1 MNKKNQILIFSI
13 ILSFLLYP
21 IYPAIGATQETKES
35 LTAKI
40 NSTTEQIKLLEKEIQ
55 QYQSQI
61 NETNKESTTLSGL
74 IKELTLTR
82 DKLLKEVNQTEKK
95 INLASDTITSLETN
109 IKEKSNEISAT
120 QEVLRKSLY
129 ELYQKDQ
136 IPLVE
141 IILQKDGLKGASR
154 DYQDKI
160 ALNKKI
166 NSFIDLTLEI
176 KSTLENTKQKKEF
189 EHEKLS
195 SLKDQLSQE
204 KKAVDIARSEK
215 DKVLKE
221 TKNKEAEYKKILA
234 ERQRM
239 RDQFAQ
245 EINDYESKLQFLLN
259 PTLLPTTGHGTL
271 VWPLKNVLITQLF
284 GKTASSGRLYASG
297 THSGVDLRASVG
309 TPVYAMR
316 TGVVMGTGD
325 TDIYC
330 KGASF
335 GKWVFIQYDNG
346 LSSTFGHLSSIIA
359 KKGQVVKAGDLVA
372 LSGNTGHSTGPHLHI
387 TVYASQGAEIT
398 EFPSKSCPGAKFIM
412 PIAPKDA
419 YLDPM
424 LYFPETTKD
433 MYK

>member
-1 MNKKNQILIFSI
+1 MISKKLLTFI
-13 ILSFLLYP
+13 IISLFLYP
-21 IYPAIGATQETKES
+21 NIFPVHGAVQETKES
-35 LTAKI
+35 LTSKI
-40 NSTTEQIKLLEKEIQ
+40 NTANEQIRQLDKEIQ
-55 QYQSQI
+55 QYQDQI
-61 NETNKESTTLSGL
+61 NETSKESATLSSL

-82 DKLLKEVNQTEKK
+82 NKLLAEVNQTEKK
-95 INLASDTITSLETN
+95 INLANNTIINLEEN
-109 IKEKSNEISAT
+109 ITEKNNEISTT

-136 IPLVE
+136 VPLME
-141 IILQKDGLKGASR
+141 ILLQEDGLRGASR

-176 KSTLENTKQKKEF
+176 KNTLENTKQKKEI

-195 SLKDQLSQE
+195 SLKEQLSQE
-204 KKAVDIARSEK
+204 KKAVDIAKSEK
-215 DKVLKE
+215 DKILKE
-221 TKNKEAEYKKILA
+221 TKNKESEYKRILA
-234 ERQRM
+234 ERERM
-239 RDQFAQ
+239 RAQFAQ
-245 EINDYESKLQFLLN
+245 EVDDYESKLQFLLN
-259 PTLLPTTGHGTL
+259 PTLLPTTGNGTL
-271 VWPLKNVLITQLF
+271 VWPLEKVLITQLF
-284 GKTASSGRLYASG
+284 GKTSSSGRLYASG

-316 TGVVMGTGD
+316 SGTVMGTGD

-330 KGASF
+330 RGASF

-424 LYFPETTKD
+424 LYLPKATKD
-433 MYK
+433 MFK

>member
-1 MNKKNQILIFSI
+1 MTRGKYLIFYI
-13 ILSFLLYP
+13 ILAILFYP
-21 IYPAIGATQETKES
+21 KIFTQAAIQETKES
-35 LTAKI
+35 LTSKI
-40 NSTTEQIKLLEKEIQ
+40 NTANEQIKLLDKEIQ
-55 QYQSQI
+55 QYQDQI
-61 NETNKESTTLSGL
+61 NQTNKESVTLSGL

-82 DKLLKEVNQTEKK
+82 SKLLAEVNQTEKK
-95 INLASDTITSLETN
+95 INLTNNTIIDLEEN
-109 IKEKSNEISAT
+109 ITEKNNEISTT
-120 QEVLRKSLY
+120 QKVLRKSLY

-136 IPLVE
+136 VPLVE
-141 IILQKDGLKGASR
+141 ILLQEDGLKGASR

-176 KSTLENTKQKKEF
+176 KSALETTKQKKEI

-195 SLKDQLSQE
+195 SLKEQLSQE
-204 KKAVDIARSEK
+204 KKAVDIAKSEK

-221 TKNKEAEYKKILA
+221 TKNKESEYKRILA
-234 ERQRM
+234 ERERM
-239 RDQFAQ
+239 RAQFAK
-245 EINDYESKLQFLLN
+245 EVDDYESKLQFLLN
-259 PTLLPTTGHGTL
+259 PTLLPTTGNGTL
-271 VWPLKNVLITQLF
+271 TWPLEKVLITQLF
-284 GKTASSGRLYASG
+284 GKTSSSGRLYASG

-316 TGVVMGTGD
+316 SGIVMGTGD

-424 LYFPETTKD
+424 LYLPKATKD
-433 MYK
+433 MFK